1 MRIRFPKCI
10 KTFEQ
15 TRKGDNM
22 LEVITIEKPEGVEC
36 IIGQGNFSIFTVDDL
51 ALTLKTTV
59 PGIEFGIAMNEAKPK
74 LTRVEGNN
82 DTLKEYAGK
91 ACCSIGA
98 GHVFVIMMQ
107 NAFPINVLNT
117 VKLYPAVCTV
127 YAASENPLQVI
138 TEKTDL
144 GKAVMGVVDGTSSE
158 EIETDTQRKERKE
171 LLKKIGYT

>member
-1 MRIRFPKCI
+1 
-10 KTFEQ
+10 
-15 TRKGDNM
+15 M
-22 LEVITIEKPEGVEC
+22 LDVIPIEKPEGVEC

-82 DTLKEYAGK
+82 EELKTSAAR
-91 ACCSIGA
+91 ACLSIGA
-98 GHVFVIMMQ
+98 GHVFVIMMHK
-107 NAFPINVLNT
+107 AFPINVLNAI
-117 VKLYPAVCTV
+117 KDYPTTCRI

-138 TEKTDL
+138 IKKTEL
-144 GKAVMGVVDGTSSE
+144 GSAVMGVVDGTASE
-158 EIETDTQRKERKE
+158 SVETGEQRQERKD